1 MENQLEEFRQDQL
14 NRYLD
19 ETSKEDVSADDLINW
34 FQNNQSNTNHQC
46 NINEKRNFSNQD
58 RVQNNFHPYES
69 PSSTTNNMEQRL

>member
-34 FQNNQSNTNHQC
+34 FQNNQSNTNH
-46 NINEKRNFSNQD
+46 
-58 RVQNNFHPYES
+58 
-69 PSSTTNNMEQRL
+69 